1 MKYLVGSV
9 YPIFLILIAVVLWH
23 NDKIRETVKTN
34 KKSILLFLLFN
45 FVMINVMLFLHLRQ
59 EQFIAYWDFG
69 GFWRK
74 SVEFNQMMD
83 RSVKEA
89 MDNLWFS
96 LNYSEYSYLPEWF
109 LYLPTQLLGSSYP
122 RFILA
127 MFNSFVLPAN
137 LILYI
142 FSLMVLRDKQSTL
155 KKAFLGLFIAT
166 FAGNLYSMVFG
177 YIGSAGLPIIT
188 SILLLVYAGGL
199 DTFDWKNNVFIGISM
214 IILLLVRRWF
224 AYWKVGFYIAYAL
237 AYLIKEGAAHSL
249 TKSKIKEQFM
259 NMLVCGI
266 IPLTILLTLFFPLF
280 KTITTYNYAEA
291 YSVAKVGGAAYVIGW
306 FIQFYGWLLIILL
319 IIGFFYGIKS
329 EEHRLITC
337 LCVIQTLVA
346 VILFNRVQSFGSH
359 HYYIINGPVMI
370 LMIFGLKKVLD

>member
-1 MKYLVGSV
+1 MKYLVGSL
-9 YPIFLILIAVVLWH
+9 YPILLILIAMILL
-23 NDKIRETVKTN
+23 NNKNIRETIKNN
-34 KKSILLFLLFN
+34 KKSILIFLVFN
-45 FVMINVMLFLHLRQ
+45 FVLINAMLFLHLRQ

-89 MDNLWFS
+89 LDNLWFS

-142 FSLMVLRDKQSTL
+142 FSLMVLGDKQSML
-155 KKAFLGLFIAT
+155 KKAFLGFFIAT
-166 FAGNLYSMVFG
+166 FSGNLYSMVFG
-177 YIGSAGLPIIT
+177 YIGSAGLPFIT

-224 AYWKVGFYIAYAL
+224 AYWIVGFYIAYTL
-237 AYLIKEGAAHSL
+237 AYLIKEGSAHSDR
-249 TKSKIKEQFM
+249 KS
-259 NMLVCGI
+259 V
-266 IPLTILLTLFFPLF
+266 
-280 KTITTYNYAEA
+280 
-291 YSVAKVGGAAYVIGW
+291 V
-306 FIQFYGWLLIILL
+306 
-319 IIGFFYGIKS
+319 
-329 EEHRLITC
+329 
-337 LCVIQTLVA
+337 
-346 VILFNRVQSFGSH
+346 
-359 HYYIINGPVMI
+359 
-370 LMIFGLKKVLD
+370 